1 MKKSLKTILLAF
13 VASLYFVNMT
23 CESDDDSSGYMG
35 DCDQNTVVNS
45 DGYKNLETD
54 HFTIINA
61 EITGDCLNLEI
72 GASGC
77 DGSTWRFSLVDSGAV
92 AESFPEQRY
101 LKLQLINEEDCL
113 AYFTKIVSFDLA
125 PVRVRGSNEII
136 LHLEGL
142 ETSLNYKY

>member
-1 MKKSLKTILLAF
+1 MKKSLKTMLLAF
-13 VASLYFVNMT
+13 VALLCFVNMT
-23 CESDDDSSGYMG
+23 CENDDDSNGYMG
-35 DCDQNTVVNS
+35 DCDQNTVVDS
-45 DGYKNLETD
+45 DTYKNLETD
-54 HFTIINA
+54 RFTIISA

-101 LKLQLINEEDCL
+101 LKLQLLNEELCD
-113 AYFTKIVSFDLA
+113 AYFTKTISFDLT
-125 PVRVRGSNEII
+125 PLRVSGSNEII
-136 LHLEGL
+136 LHIEGL